1 MQRLTSEVLCDRGY
15 VKRANRLLLLL
26 LNKTGMSF
34 LKNIFG
40 FGPKVDFAELIVN
53 GATIIDVRSPQEFKS
68 GNPAKSINI
77 PLDQIPSKMNKIKK
91 MKEPIIVC
99 CASGMRSGRAKGM
112 IAQAGLE
119 VHNAGSWKSIS

>member
-1 MQRLTSEVLCDRGY
+1 
-15 VKRANRLLLLL
+15 
-26 LNKTGMSF
+26 
-34 LKNIFG
+34 
-40 FGPKVDFAELIVN
+40 
-53 GATIIDVRSPQEFKS
+53 
-68 GNPAKSINI
+68 
-77 PLDQIPSKMNKIKK
+77 